1 MGSIYSFWESQEES
15 KQRDRAY
22 LKKWLKIFH
31 NYERKWTPE
40 FKKLNGF
47 QSGGTQKAFT
57 ETRNC
62 QKLKTKRILKAAREK

>member
-15 KQRDRAY
+15 KQRDRAC

-47 QSGGTQKAFT
+47 QSGGTQKACT
-57 ETRNC
+57 ETHNC